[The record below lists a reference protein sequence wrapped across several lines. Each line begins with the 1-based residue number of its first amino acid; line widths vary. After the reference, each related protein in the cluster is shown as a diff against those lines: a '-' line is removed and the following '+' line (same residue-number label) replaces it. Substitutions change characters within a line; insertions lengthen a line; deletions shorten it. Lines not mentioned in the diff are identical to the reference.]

1 MKTIKI
7 IELLNKI
14 ANGETPPR
22 KIKWGDVYV
31 YSDKIQDYRI
41 EDDDDYDYLLE
52 SVSVNQKCLI
62 EEIEILDDDDKK
74 IERLPIL
81 FYDEENGKLNNAEI
95 FIMQNENRM
104 IRKINE
110 IIDYINNNHI
120 PRID

>member
-14 ANGETPPR
+14 ANGEKPP
-22 KIKWGDVYV
+22 KKVKWGDVYV

-74 IERLPIL
+74 IEKITKGYSISIENKNDGVL
-81 FYDEENGKLNNAEI
+81 FDYI
-95 FIMQNENRM
+95 FDVH
-104 IRKINE
+104 KKVNE
-110 IIDYINNNHI
+110 IIDYINNREN
-120 PRID
+120 